1 MPRPLL
7 DDPNCH
13 LHVFLTPLHRRIGTV
28 TALHWAICICHCTAR
43 LYYLL
48 CNAVWLYY
56 WGLLLGNYRHWSLTC
71 VVSRHIGLVWN
82 SGLDKTVQSRHSL
95 FSCAS
100 TTVTHSLTHCWLTAG
115 SLVAH
120 HSLLHSLTHSPHNAP
135 LALLPPVP
143 PLPRVP
149 PPHHPIHHP
158 THLHPHTPTHSLIH
172 FHSHSHYHTSANI
185 LLPSYSLT
193 HNNQYS
199 NGYNSSGFVGSGM
212 W

>member
-1 MPRPLL
+1 MTRIVIYMYSSLHCIVELL
-7 DDPNCH
+7 QS
-13 LHVFLTPLHRRIGTV
+13 LHYTELYDMSLHCKV
-28 TALHWAICICHCTAR
+28 V
-43 LYYLL
+43 L
-48 CNAVWLYY
+48 CNVMQY
-56 WGLLLGNYRHWSLTC
+56 GLLITGKLLGVYRHWSLTC
-71 VVSRHIGLVWN
+71 VVSHNIGLVRN

-95 FSCAS
+95 FVRQCAS
-100 TTVTHSLTHCWLTAG
+100 TTVTHSLTLTAG
-115 SLVAH
+115 SLVAY

-143 PLPRVP
+143 PPPRVP

-172 FHSHSHYHTSANI
+172 FHSHSHYHTSATI

-199 NGYNSSGFVGSGM
+199 NGYSSGFVGSGM